1 MGVFLAFPCDRV
13 MLRVGSQLPKG
24 LTSLHAGRAITA
36 RAYTNESNNQEEP
49 KWRQRRNQKKAF
61 YQRKGFWFFTATAT
75 AATGFAIYEL
85 NPNGTFG
92 PKTLSTLQKLPL
104 RWMSHLWGK
113 FTSIQFPASVNMKLL
128 KAYSWVY
135 GCNLDEMKEPLD
147 SYMSIQDFFV
157 RRLKDDV
164 RPFVKEGVAS
174 PVDGTIMSFQ
184 EIARDS
190 DELEQIKGIE
200 YSLSGF
206 LGESVERKTHL
217 DDSDNRL
224 YHCIIYLAP
233 GDYHGIHSPVD
244 WSVKRR
250 RYFPGYLF
258 PVAPVVVRKMQNLL
272 GMNERVILSGEW
284 EHGYFSLSPVGAT
297 NVGSISLF
305 PEPEFK
311 SNLPHHKPNKNL
323 SFEENY
329 LSMFDAEKG
338 FSSGRGDEIAFFH
351 MGSTVVLIFESP
363 ALEFDVLPGDHVK
376 MGTSLAHF
384 VKPNPSESEK
394 KE

>member
-1 MGVFLAFPCDRV
+1 
-13 MLRVGSQLPKG
+13 
-24 LTSLHAGRAITA
+24 
-36 RAYTNESNNQEEP
+36 
-49 KWRQRRNQKKAF
+49 
-61 YQRKGFWFFTATAT
+61 
-75 AATGFAIYEL
+75 
-85 NPNGTFG
+85 
-92 PKTLSTLQKLPL
+92 
-104 RWMSHLWGK
+104 MSHLWGK
-113 FTSIQFPASVNMKLL
+113 FTSIQFPASVNMRLL

-135 GCNLDEMKEPLD
+135 GCNLEEMKEPLD

-157 RRLKDDV
+157 RRLKEDV
-164 RPFVKEGVAS
+164 RPFVEDGVAS

-206 LGESVERKTHL
+206 LGEAIERQTHL
-217 DDSDNRL
+217 DHTENRL

-244 WSVKRR
+244 WNILRR

-305 PEPEFK
+305 SEPDFK

-323 SFEENY
+323 SFEKDY
-329 LSMFDAEKG
+329 VDMFSEKG
-338 FSSGRGDEIAFFH
+338 FSSGRGEEVAFFH

-363 ALEFDVLPGDHVK
+363 PLEFDVLPGDHVK

-384 VKPNPSESEK
+384 VTPSEPSDN